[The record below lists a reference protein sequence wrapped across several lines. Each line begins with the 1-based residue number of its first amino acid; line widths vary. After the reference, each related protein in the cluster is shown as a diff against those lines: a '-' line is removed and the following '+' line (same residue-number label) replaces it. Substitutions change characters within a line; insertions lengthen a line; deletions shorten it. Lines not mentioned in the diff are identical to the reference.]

1 MIRSLPKTPRAST
14 DAKGAAEQVAELVG
28 IVFPDVPGLRV
39 SDIRI
44 LGVVRMNLPPG
55 RSTRCTSRTSS
66 MSCLMCSITW
76 NEMTKSKLPDGRSRG
91 GTTACRISTCGNGGR
106 SPAGSILSSVRKLEA
121 WGRLFRRRNPCP
133 YLFRVRRR

>member
-14 DAKGAAEQVAELVG
+14 DAKALPSRLRSWSGLYSLTCQ
-28 IVFPDVPGLRV
+28 GLRV

-121 WGRLFRRRNPCP
+121 WGATISTP
-133 YLFRVRRR
+133 